1 MQGDGSESPIAGAE
15 RNQKMLWASVF
26 QFVSRQLDT
35 SLKTTSKNY
44 RNKLE
49 KLFERQDK
57 PLGGRKR
64 AIS

>member
-1 MQGDGSESPIAGAE
+1 MVVKARSLV
-15 RNQKMLWASVF
+15 QKEINEQLWASVF
-26 QFVSRQLDT
+26 RFVRRQLDT
-35 SLKTTSKNY
+35 SLKTTSENH